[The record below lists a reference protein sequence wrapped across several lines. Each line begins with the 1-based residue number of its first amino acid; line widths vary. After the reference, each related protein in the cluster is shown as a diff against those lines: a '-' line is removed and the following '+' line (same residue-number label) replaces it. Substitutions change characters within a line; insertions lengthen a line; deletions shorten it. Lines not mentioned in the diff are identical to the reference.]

1 MTLKIVQSARF
12 MNLFM
17 LSMEMYEIPNEVKT
31 LQYDEDAC
39 SIMMMLSLRKTA
51 GPLIH
56 FSVLS
61 SKSVPTVNDTL

>member
-17 LSMEMYEIPNEVKT
+17 LFTEMYEIPNEVKT

-39 SIMMMLSLRKTA
+39 SIMMMFSLR
-51 GPLIH
+51 
-56 FSVLS
+56 
-61 SKSVPTVNDTL
+61 